1 MNKLIR
7 LAMTAL
13 MAPAAA
19 SATELSQL
27 LHSDLDPH
35 QKGMA
40 VAVEQEQRDTGF
52 GDISAELQMI
62 LIDEHGREASRL
74 MRNKVLEGPAGEGDK
89 NLIVFD
95 QPRDIKG
102 TALLTYS
109 MLESTD
115 QQWLFLP
122 AVKRV
127 KRIAS
132 NNRSGPFLGSEF
144 SYEDMSTPVLEKYE
158 YRFVEQTEL
167 DGVACYVIESTPK
180 DENSGYSRIVTWVDT
195 QELRMLKSH
204 YYDREN
210 TELKTL
216 TAHEYRQFKDQYWRP
231 SELRMH
237 NHQTGKSTRL
247 VFSEYLFGNGFS
259 ERHFSKAA
267 LASSR

>member
-13 MAPAAA
+13 LAPVAA

-27 LHSDLDPH
+27 LRSDIDADK
-35 QKGMA
+35 KGMA
-40 VAVEQEQRDTGF
+40 VALEQEHRDTGF

-62 LIDEHGREASRL
+62 LIDERGREASRK
-74 MRNKVLEGPAGEGDK
+74 MRNKVLEGPDGEGDK

-109 MLESTD
+109 MLEAPD
-115 QQWLFLP
+115 MQWLFLP

-132 NNRSGPFLGSEF
+132 KNRSGPFLGSEF
-144 SYEDMSTPVLEKYE
+144 SYEDMSTPVLEKYD
-158 YRFVEQTEL
+158 YRFVEETEL
-167 DGVACYVIESTPK
+167 NGTACYVIESTPK

-195 QELRMLKSH
+195 EELRMMKSH
-204 YYDREN
+204 YFDREN

-216 TAHEYRQFKDQYWRP
+216 TAHEYRQFNDQYWRP
-231 SELRMH
+231 AELHML

-247 VFSEYLFGNGFS
+247 VFSEYLFGNGLS
-259 ERHFSKAA
+259 EREFTKAS